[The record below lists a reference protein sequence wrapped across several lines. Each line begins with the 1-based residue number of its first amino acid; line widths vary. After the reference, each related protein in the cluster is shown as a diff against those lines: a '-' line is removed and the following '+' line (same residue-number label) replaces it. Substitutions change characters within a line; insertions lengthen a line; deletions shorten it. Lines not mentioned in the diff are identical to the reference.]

1 MGDVARL
8 AKQVQ
13 SAFTVSPLFEDHRK
27 QIDAL
32 GLAGVVAKEV
42 VAKSLR
48 LVGAACEKLIED
60 VVGAFVEL
68 VDAAGAELV
77 MRLGPGDAIHPG
89 GGDDDGSR

>member
-1 MGDVARL
+1 
-8 AKQVQ
+8 
-13 SAFTVSPLFEDHRK
+13 
-27 QIDAL
+27 
-32 GLAGVVAKEV
+32 
-42 VAKSLR
+42 
-48 LVGAACEKLIED
+48 